1 MNLQQRH
8 LLDFVTE
15 EIDRRCLE
23 IGPELSLDKYL
34 VNKIRRISDGEFL
47 VLEVEDGKVQG
58 IGKITQF
65 SDASSVSDH
74 SILYSYHQLESAF
87 YERYQIQGQL

>member
-1 MNLQQRH
+1 MNLQQKH
-8 LLDFVTE
+8 LLNFVME
-15 EIDRRCLE
+15 EIDRLCLE
-23 IGPELSLDKYL
+23 IVPELSLDKYL

-65 SDASSVSDH
+65 YDASSVSDH

>member
-1 MNLQQRH
+1 MNLQQKH
-8 LLDFVTE
+8 LLNFVME
-15 EIDRRCLE
+15 EIDRLCLE
-23 IGPELSLDKYL
+23 IVPELSLDKYL

-74 SILYSYHQLESAF
+74 
-87 YERYQIQGQL
+87 